1 MKDRLEYA
9 LLPNGIRQQEQFLP
23 AGSLESICT
32 EVTVFTELSRYF
44 DEEETKQV
52 TSYICDRRK
61 PAKKIFAIL
70 ALINR
75 IELIETFRNA
85 TFIDEDLPLAK
96 NIEESELRSRRPDD
110 QRAVLLTRSLRD
122 IKAIRDFNLKQWWV
136 NIPFFDKGINQT
148 YGYLV
153 FDSDTIMPWESAG
166 HSIVTGGYGFVQ
178 KVKIHKDH
186 HSFPGHKGFA
196 LKTILPVK
204 EKARGIFQKEL
215 VAFRKVCPRPNLVEL
230 LSAFEIS
237 GKDQFM
243 LLFPW
248 AEGGSMDDLMNQSSK
263 DLFISL
269 QLPPRDF
276 VQWIT
281 SQCRG
286 LVEALGEIHQA
297 NIVTGSAEEEA
308 SKSQVKNFG
317 IHLDIKPT
325 NILYF
330 SQETANHPLGILKIA
345 DFGLTRFHSQSSR
358 TRKSRSTA
366 YRCSQEYRSP
376 EHDIGYIIS
385 RKVDIWALGCVF
397 SELFTWILLEH
408 KAREE
413 FRQAR
418 KQDALF
424 SGDWNYIQNGEND
437 IEDNFF
443 QRHIEMKGTKT
454 FYRLLRDHPKI
465 GHVKQTWVA
474 RKEKARLDQANSS
487 ASSRQF
493 KQIPRLKPSVSQW
506 IAKLVNEIHCRNGP
520 TFLGKFLRFIEKE
533 MLHPDRICRADCDR
547 ILRYLD

>member
-1 MKDRLEYA
+1 MTQDSAADEFIGATLRDRLEYA

-23 AGSLESICT
+23 AGCLESICAK
-32 EVTVFTELSRYF
+32 VAVFTELSRYF
-44 DEEETKQV
+44 DEEEAKHV
-52 TSYICDRRK
+52 TSYICDPRK
-61 PAKKIFAIL
+61 PAKKIFVIL

-75 IELIETFRNA
+75 IELIETFRYA
-85 TFIDEDLPLAK
+85 TFTDQDLPLAK
-96 NIEESELRSRRPDD
+96 NIEESGLRSRWPED
-110 QRAVLLTRSLRD
+110 QRTVLLTRSLRD
-122 IKAIRDFNLKQWWV
+122 IKAIRDFNLKQWCV
-136 NIPFFDKGINQT
+136 NIPFFGRGVCQT
-148 YGYLV
+148 YGDLV
-153 FDSDTIMPWESAG
+153 FDSDAIMPWESAG
-166 HSIVTGGYGFVQ
+166 HNIVTGGYGFVQ

-186 HSFPGHKGFA
+186 HSFETGYKSFA
-196 LKTILPVK
+196 LKTILPAK
-204 EKARGIFQKEL
+204 EKARGIFRQEL

-237 GKDQFM
+237 GKDQFT

-269 QLPPRDF
+269 QLSPRDF

-297 NIVTGSAEEEA
+297 NIVTGSAEEEV

-330 SQETANHPLGILKIA
+330 SQETASHPLGVPKIA

-358 TRKSRSTA
+358 TRRSRFTA

-376 EHDIGYIIS
+376 EHDIGHIIS

-397 SELFTWILLEH
+397 SELFTWMLLEH
-408 KAREE
+408 KACEE
-413 FRQAR
+413 FRKAR

-424 SGDWNYIQNGEND
+424 SGDWSYVQNDEND

-443 QRHIEMKGTKT
+443 SET
-454 FYRLLRDHPKI
+454 YRDK
-465 GHVKQTWVA
+465 
-474 RKEKARLDQANSS
+474 
-487 ASSRQF
+487 
-493 KQIPRLKPSVSQW
+493 
-506 IAKLVNEIHCRNGP
+506 
-520 TFLGKFLRFIEKE
+520 
-533 MLHPDRICRADCDR
+533 
-547 ILRYLD
+547 

>member
-1 MKDRLEYA
+1 MTQDSAADEFIGATLRDRLEYA
-9 LLPNGIRQQEQFLP
+9 LLPNGIRQQEQFLS
-23 AGSLESICT
+23 AGCLESICAA
-32 EVTVFTELSRYF
+32 VAVFTELSGYF
-44 DEEETKQV
+44 DEEEAKHV
-52 TSYICDRRK
+52 TSYICDPRK

-75 IELIETFRNA
+75 IELIETFRYA

-96 NIEESELRSRRPDD
+96 NIEESGLRSRWPED
-110 QRAVLLTRSLRD
+110 QRTVLLTRSLRD
-122 IKAIRDFNLKQWWV
+122 IKAIRDFNLKQWCV
-136 NIPFFDKGINQT
+136 NIPFFERGVDQI
-148 YGYLV
+148 YGDLV

-166 HSIVTGGYGFVQ
+166 HSIVSGGYGFVQ

-186 HSFPGHKGFA
+186 HSF
-196 LKTILPVK
+196 
-204 EKARGIFQKEL
+204 
-215 VAFRKVCPRPNLVEL
+215 VCPRPNLVEL

-237 GKDQFM
+237 GKDQFT

-263 DLFISL
+263 DLFNSL
-269 QLPPRDF
+269 QLSPRDF

-345 DFGLTRFHSQSSR
+345 DFGLTR
-358 TRKSRSTA
+358 
-366 YRCSQEYRSP
+366 CSQEYRSP
-376 EHDIGYIIS
+376 EHDIGYVIS

-397 SELFTWILLEH
+397 SELLTWMLLEH
-408 KAREE
+408 KARDE

-424 SGDWNYIQNGEND
+424 SGDWNYVQNGEND

-443 QRHIEMKGTKT
+443 QRHIEMKGTKI
-454 FYRLLRDHPKI
+454 FHRLLRDHPKI
-465 GHVKQTWVA
+465 GHVKQTRVA
-474 RKEKARLDQANSS
+474 RKEKARLNQANSS
-487 ASSRQF
+487 TGSKQF
-493 KQIPRLKPSVSQW
+493 KQIPRLKPSVSQ
-506 IAKLVNEIHCRNGP
+506 
-520 TFLGKFLRFIEKE
+520 
-533 MLHPDRICRADCDR
+533 
-547 ILRYLD
+547 